1 MTETQNTTLTIA
13 GQTYPIR
20 FPMGALT
27 RIMRTMNVDTEGLQ
41 KKATSSALV
50 EVIEFTQTVAWSGLL
65 SGAKAEGKPA
75 TFATPADLAESV
87 ESMDE
92 LTPALQAFSKAWAR
106 FTGADEPQPEAEG
119 EQLPP
124 PVTEPA
130 AEG

>member
-20 FPMGALT
+20 FPMGALK
-27 RIMRTMNVDTEGLQ
+27 RIMVTMNVDTEGLQ

-50 EVIEFTQTVAWSGLL
+50 EVLDFTQTVAWSGLY
-65 SGAKAEGKPA
+65 SGAKAEDKPVP
-75 TFATPADLAESV
+75 FATPADLSEAV
-87 ESMDE
+87 ETMEE
-92 LTPALQAFSKAWAR
+92 LTPALQAFSKAWAK

-124 PVTEPA
+124 PETEPA